1 MRQLL
6 NSGRGSSAGTP
17 SSELSALH
25 FDALSF
31 ATVQEL
37 SHSTLSAT
45 TREQWAD
52 DQTERLSSE
61 LCALSFELRAS
72 GFGLR
77 ASGFGLRASGFGLRA
92 SGFGLAP
99 PRESRSCRTRR

>member
-6 NSGRGSSAGTP
+6 NSGRGSSAATP

-45 TREQWAD
+45 TREQWAE
-52 DQTERLSSE
+52 DQTERLGSE
-61 LCALSFELRAS
+61 RW
-72 GFGLR
+72 
-77 ASGFGLRASGFGLRA
+77 
-92 SGFGLAP
+92 
-99 PRESRSCRTRR
+99 

>member
-1 MRQLL
+1 M
-6 NSGRGSSAGTP
+6 SHSTP
-17 SSELSALH
+17 SATTLEQWARVERRDSELSALH

-45 TREQWAD
+45 TLEQWAD
-52 DQTERLSSE
+52 DRAERLSSE
-61 LCALSFELRAS
+61 RWSLRVGLRAL

-77 ASGFGLRASGFGLRA
+77 ASGFGLRRSL
-92 SGFGLAP
+92 L
-99 PRESRSCRTRR
+99 RESPGVVALDAECDNS

>member
-1 MRQLL
+1 MRRLL

-17 SSELSALH
+17 SSEHSALH

-72 GFGLR
+72 SFGLR
-77 ASGFGLRASGFGLRA
+77 ASGFGLLGFGLRR
-92 SGFGLAP
+92 SLL
-99 PRESRSCRTRR
+99 RESPGVVALDAECDDF